1 MPRFF
6 VNASKISDGR
16 VYLDGDNA
24 HHISHS
30 LRMAAGEEITVC
42 DACGYEYDCTLEEFS
57 SDTVTAVVDRKRQ
70 CDAEPPFRAHLY
82 QALPKGDKLDTV
94 IQKAVECGVYDITPF
109 ESSRCIVKAKPE
121 AEDKKTERRLRIAHE
136 AAKQCGR
143 GILPSVYPTVSFA
156 KMLDSIKSCQLVLFC
171 YEGEGT
177 VPLGKLLEKELPQLI
192 CEGSLPDI
200 AIVIGSEGGFSS
212 DEAEAITSAG
222 ACAVG
227 LGRRIL
233 RTETASGFALAC
245 LVYAAELS

>member
-6 VNASKISDGR
+6 VNADKISDGK

-24 HHISHS
+24 HHLSHS
-30 LRMAAGEEITVC
+30 LRMAVGEEITVC
-42 DACGYEYDCTLEEFS
+42 DTSGYEYDCALEAFS
-57 SDTVTAVVDRKRQ
+57 ADTVVAVITQERK
-70 CDAEPPFRAHLY
+70 CDTEPPFRAHLY

-109 ESSRCIVKAKPE
+109 ESSRCIVKSKPE

-156 KMLDSIKSCQLVLFC
+156 KMLDGIKSCDLTLFC

-177 VPLGKLLEKELPQLI
+177 LPLGKLLNRELPRLLGGDKI
-192 CEGSLPDI
+192 PDI
-200 AIVIGSEGGFSS
+200 AIVIGSEGGFSP
-212 DEAEAITSAG
+212 DEATAITSAG

-245 LVYAAELS
+245 LVCAAELS